1 MHYGSGSHFVTYP
14 INDLMERCFIGIVRS
29 KNILDESWIKKGTVE
44 EVLNDFNNYDESII
58 SLIKESKNLHKWGI
72 YTRPSLKKM
81 YIKNITL
88 LGDAAHPMVPFL
100 GQGGCLAIED
110 GYTFGTLLK
119 KSELNFS
126 KTQFFYDKLRRT
138 RAKIIQNLSMR
149 VAFSNHLSNPILE
162 NSRNFIMKYS
172 GLPQYAQKKL
182 HSFNVDESINKIL
195 K

>member
-81 YIKNITL
+81 YIKNIL
-88 LGDAAHPMVPFL
+88 
-100 GQGGCLAIED
+100 
-110 GYTFGTLLK
+110 
-119 KSELNFS
+119 
-126 KTQFFYDKLRRT
+126 
-138 RAKIIQNLSMR
+138 
-149 VAFSNHLSNPILE
+149 
-162 NSRNFIMKYS
+162 
-172 GLPQYAQKKL
+172 
-182 HSFNVDESINKIL
+182 
-195 K
+195 